1 MDEAPLSG
9 IPPLAGARRELVD
22 GRVIISLAGEG
33 LRELIVGR
41 WINRVERQ
49 LLCELHSRVCRT
61 TCARQDPTQLIR
73 EMAGQW
79 IQLDGPTHLG
89 LGFVE
94 GSEGPKIEAEKL
106 VRLPAV
112 RIQLQGPR
120 QQNRESTRLKPTPHQ
135 KPHAGF

>member
-1 MDEAPLSG
+1 MDEAPVSG

-79 IQLDGPTHLG
+79 SQLDGPTHLRP
-89 LGFVE
+89 GF
-94 GSEGPKIEAEKL
+94 GGASERPKIDAAHL
-106 VRLPAV
+106 GR
-112 RIQLQGPR
+112 R
-120 QQNRESTRLKPTPHQ
+120 
-135 KPHAGF
+135 